1 MGRKFSIHL
10 VCCLSG
16 ALGAGACRCT
26 LVPCPEPS
34 RRQEGMETQLPEEPH
49 QVVYQYLG
57 RHLPR
62 DDSRAKGSLCT
73 SINPWPT
80 CPLEARMG
88 PFSLTLPLT
97 HSSLSHRA
105 PSPEHTG
112 HWALG
117 APHGKAFAVS
127 STSRPLYSN
136 FRTHFTVP
144 RFSPALQTRQ
154 TRAVRT
160 SSPQRSF
167 QAPEHATRLR
177 DENLAGLFHLTHA
190 SAATDQGAGRHLL
203 SQPTSP
209 APVLSDAPLQVIST
223 RRSSTPLPP
232 FGIGP
237 PNTST
242 LPL

>member
-117 APHGKAFAVS
+117 TGRPPWQGFLLCRQRLAPFIPISAPTLPSLGFPPPSRRGKHGQCALQVPSAHFKPQNTRLAFV
-127 STSRPLYSN
+127 T
-136 FRTHFTVP
+136 RTLRGSFISPTPQLRQIKGLVATCSP
-144 RFSPALQTRQ
+144 SPPALLLFSPTRPSK
-154 TRAVRT
+154 
-160 SSPQRSF
+160 SS
-167 QAPEHATRLR
+167 AHAGARRLFLR
-177 DENLAGLFHLTHA
+177 LE
-190 SAATDQGAGRHLL
+190 
-203 SQPTSP
+203 
-209 APVLSDAPLQVIST
+209 
-223 RRSSTPLPP
+223 
-232 FGIGP
+232 
-237 PNTST
+237 
-242 LPL
+242 